1 MRRRRRGGRFQAP
14 AWAPVPIMPL
24 WQGGSGLQSPP
35 AVGVR
40 QATAA
45 VNRELCI
52 GCGRCLPVCPT
63 QAIALGPDGKAA
75 VNRALCRGCAACA
88 RECPTGAIQ
97 MTEQREDAKSSS
109 APPGRRR

>member
-1 MRRRRRGGRFQAP
+1 MRRRRRGRRRQGP
-14 AWAPVPIMPL
+14 AWAPVPAMPL
-24 WQGGSGLQSPP
+24 WQGYSSLQSPP
-35 AVGVR
+35 AVGVG

-52 GCGRCLPVCPT
+52 GCGRCLSVCPT

-75 VNRALCRGCAACA
+75 VNRSLCRGCAACA

-97 MTEQREDAKSSS
+97 MTEQSEDVASTS
-109 APPGRRR
+109 APPARRR